1 MQFLPN
7 KANAKLLGSVAV
19 ILRGRGIGSP
29 PSVAT
34 TTTINPFSAT
44 ATAPS
49 GYQFVAGAIT
59 IIIPAKPFTFG
70 VAGSV
75 AGSITT
81 AGIITET
88 TAGQVEAAIMA
99 AGWTEGEDVHI
110 SISGATYDVYVSTGP
125 VAALTSVSRVGD
137 APNSNI
143 ILHPAMA
150 VSMPP
155 RDLVAFYISRS
166 IGNIS
171 TNQFT
176 FNGATMTEVAA
187 DVTVNTS
194 GHTGARKL
202 TNPND
207 VSSGTVSMT
216 GLSTS
221 TSTSSTMVLL
231 SIDNSD
237 LFSMTTVAPGGSIT
251 SADATVSVLP
261 GDVLI
266 SIVNCFGAAGPLGTV
281 TWSNTSE
288 ISASAQCGGQLSYS
302 AVAMQTVTETNA
314 AYVVGASWA
323 AARANCTHSVL
334 RIRKA

>member
-1 MQFLPN
+1 MGLS
-7 KANAKLLGSVAV
+7 LGLGLGLTMRRGSLGGVTVDATVSVV
-19 ILRGRGIGSP
+19 
-29 PSVAT
+29 
-34 TTTINPFSAT
+34 NPFTAT
-44 ATAPS
+44 ATPPD

-59 IIIPAKPFTFG
+59 IIIPAKPATFG
-70 VAGSV
+70 VSGSV

-81 AGIITET
+81 AGVITET
-88 TAGQVEAAIMA
+88 TAGQVETAIMA
-99 AGWTEGEDVHI
+99 AGWSDGDDVPI

-137 APNSNI
+137 APSSNI

-150 VSMPP
+150 VSMAP

-171 TNQFT
+171 SNQFT
-176 FNGATMTEVAA
+176 FDGATMTEVAA

-202 TNPND
+202 TNPQN
-207 VSSGTVSMT
+207 VSSGAVSMT
-216 GLSTS
+216 GLSAS

-251 SADATVSVLP
+251 SADAPVSVLP

-266 SIVNCFGAAGPLGTV
+266 SIVNCFGVAGSLGTV
-281 TWSNTSE
+281 TWSGTSE

-323 AARANCTHSVL
+323 AARSNCTHSVL